1 MEKTLVEIAQLV
13 EGNIVGEKNII
24 ITGAASIEFAG
35 DMDITFA
42 VEPHIEEAENSN
54 AGVVIIPDTIES
66 FRKPAIKVANPR
78 AAFTKILEVF
88 APKVEIK
95 REIHS
100 TAVIGKD
107 VTIGKNVAI
116 MPYAVV
122 DDHAIIGDN
131 VILYPHTY
139 IGQYA
144 KIDDDSIIY
153 SSATVREY
161 CQVGKRV
168 IIHSSAVIGSDG
180 FGFVTTKG
188 IHEKVPQVGNVIL
201 GDDVEIGAHVGIDR
215 ATTASTIVKKGTK
228 IDNLVHL
235 GHNVI
240 IGENGL
246 IVALTGIAGST
257 IVGNGVTF
265 AGQCGSTGHIEVGDN
280 CVFAARS
287 GIIGNVPSGSFY
299 GGFPARPH
307 KEWLRSEA
315 MNKKVPDMVKKVRE
329 LEKRLA
335 KLELED

>member
-1 MEKTLVEIAQLV
+1 MEKTLVEIAEII
-13 EGNIVGEKNII
+13 EGNIIGEKNIV

-35 DMDITFA
+35 EKDITFA
-42 VEPHIEEAENSN
+42 VEPHIETAENSN
-54 AGVVIIPDTIES
+54 AGVVIIPDTIEFFS
-66 FRKPAIKVANPR
+66 KTAIKVANPR
-78 AAFTKILEVF
+78 VAFTKMLEVF

-95 REIHS
+95 RQIHPA
-100 TAVIGKD
+100 AVIGDSVK
-107 VTIGKNVAI
+107 IGENVAI

-122 DDHAIIGDN
+122 DDHAVIGNN

-139 IGQYA
+139 IGQHTQ
-144 KIDDDSIIY
+144 IGDDSVIY

-161 CQVGKRV
+161 CKVGKRV

-180 FGFVTTKG
+180 FGFVTTDGVHTKM
-188 IHEKVPQVGNVIL
+188 PQVGNVVL

-215 ATTASTIVKKGTK
+215 ATIDSTVVKKGTK

-246 IVALTGIAGST
+246 IVAQTGISGST
-257 IVGNGVTF
+257 IVGHNVTF
-265 AGQCGSTGHIEVGDN
+265 AGQCGSAGHLEVGDN

-287 GIIGNVPSGSFY
+287 GLIGNIPADSFY

-307 KEWLRSEA
+307 KEWLRGEA
-315 MNKKVPDMVKKVRE
+315 MNKKIPDMVKKIRE

-335 KLELED
+335 KFESEK